1 MPRVSKY
8 SNAVGSTVSPR
19 PIRQPGKGVSEMK
32 ILKLCISRYSVLP
45 ALWVFLAAT
54 TYAQSST
61 RCTTTPDGAGA
72 SYTNCTTT
80 TQPTDGS
87 SQTQTQTNCTKTYD
101 GSGGSLKNCT
111 SNTTTTAPPAGG
123 RLTGIAE
130 VAAASSAAHPRPGSP
145 TSPGSQSV
153 PSITTTTAP
162 PAGGRLTGIG
172 EVAAASSAAHPRPVS
187 PTSPGSQ
194 SAPSITTTTAPS
206 AGGRLTGIAEVAAAY
221 SAAHPRPVSP
231 TSPASQSV
239 PSITEASCPEAA
251 KAYFDKG
258 VKEGRMGGSYDV
270 HFTKGACLI
279 RVVYRS
285 NIDMS
290 YTEAL
295 SKVVTD
301 ATVAVFV
308 SGVLM
313 PATTALSTPMGKPV
327 CTVITHKGKKQCEG
341 LDEFH
346 ELVKKEYKI

>member
-130 VAAASSAAHPRPGSP
+130 VAAASSAAHPRPVSP

-162 PAGGRLTGIG
+162 PAGGRLTGIA
-172 EVAAASSAAHPRPVS
+172 EVAAAS
-187 PTSPGSQ
+187 
-194 SAPSITTTTAPS
+194 
-206 AGGRLTGIAEVAAAY
+206 

-270 HFTKGACLI
+270 HFTKGA
-279 RVVYRS
+279 
-285 NIDMS
+285 
-290 YTEAL
+290 
-295 SKVVTD
+295 
-301 ATVAVFV
+301 
-308 SGVLM
+308 
-313 PATTALSTPMGKPV
+313 
-327 CTVITHKGKKQCEG
+327 
-341 LDEFH
+341 
-346 ELVKKEYKI
+346 

>member
-1 MPRVSKY
+1 
-8 SNAVGSTVSPR
+8 
-19 PIRQPGKGVSEMK
+19 MK
-32 ILKLCISRYSVLP
+32 ILRLCISRYSVLA
-45 ALWVFLAAT
+45 ALWMFLAAT

-87 SQTQTQTNCTKTYD
+87 SQTQTQTDCTKAYD
-101 GSGGSLKNCT
+101 GSGGSSFKNCT

-130 VAAASSAAHPRPGSP
+130 VAAAHSAAHPRPVSP
-145 TSPGSQSV
+145 TSPASQSA

-162 PAGGRLTGIG
+162 PAGGRLM
-172 EVAAASSAAHPRPVS
+172 
-187 PTSPGSQ
+187 
-194 SAPSITTTTAPS
+194 
-206 AGGRLTGIAEVAAAY
+206 GIAEVAGTY

-258 VKEGRMGGSYDV
+258 VKEGRIGGSYDV
-270 HFTKGACLI
+270 HFTKGSCLI

-327 CTVITHKGKKQCEG
+327 CTVITHKGKKQCDG
-341 LDEFH
+341 LDKFH
-346 ELVKKEYKI
+346 ELVKKEYKF

>member
-1 MPRVSKY
+1 MPRVSFVVLSSKIFKCCWKHRK
-8 SNAVGSTVSPR
+8 SPTNSAAG
-19 PIRQPGKGVSEMK
+19 QGGTEMK

-45 ALWVFLAAT
+45 ALWIFLAAT

-101 GSGGSLKNCT
+101 GSGGSFKNCS

-123 RLTGIAE
+123 RLMGIAE
-130 VAAASSAAHPRPGSP
+130 VAAHPRPVSP
-145 TSPGSQSV
+145 TFPASQSA

-162 PAGGRLTGIG
+162 PAGGRLM
-172 EVAAASSAAHPRPVS
+172 
-187 PTSPGSQ
+187 
-194 SAPSITTTTAPS
+194 
-206 AGGRLTGIAEVAAAY
+206 GIAEV
-221 SAAHPRPVSP
+221 AAHPRPVSP
-231 TSPASQSV
+231 TSPASQSA

-279 RVVYRS
+279 RRVVYRS
-285 NIDMS
+285 NVDMP
-290 YTEAL
+290 YIEAL
-295 SKVVTD
+295 SNVV
-301 ATVAVFV
+301 
-308 SGVLM
+308 
-313 PATTALSTPMGKPV
+313 
-327 CTVITHKGKKQCEG
+327 
-341 LDEFH
+341 
-346 ELVKKEYKI
+346 

>member
-1 MPRVSKY
+1 
-8 SNAVGSTVSPR
+8 
-19 PIRQPGKGVSEMK
+19 MK
-32 ILKLCISRYSVLP
+32 ILKLCISRYSVLA
-45 ALWVFLAAT
+45 ALWMFLSAT

-87 SQTQTQTNCTKTYD
+87 SQTQTQTDCTKAYD
-101 GSGGSLKNCT
+101 GSGGSSFKNCT

-130 VAAASSAAHPRPGSP
+130 VAAASSAAHPRP
-145 TSPGSQSV
+145 
-153 PSITTTTAP
+153 
-162 PAGGRLTGIG
+162 
-172 EVAAASSAAHPRPVS
+172 VS
-187 PTSPGSQ
+187 PTSPASQ

-258 VKEGRMGGSYDV
+258 VKEGRIGGSYDV
-270 HFTKGACLI
+270 HFTKGSCLI

-290 YTEAL
+290 YTETL

-327 CTVITHKGKKQCEG
+327 CTVITHKGKKQCDG
-341 LDEFH
+341 LDKFH
-346 ELVKKEYKI
+346 ELVKKEYKF